1 VNERADSSQRSFAR
15 LQAVFRAVFD
25 DESMDV
31 SEATSLGTVAGW
43 DQARHLDLL
52 AAIEK
57 KFGVRFTTHEVSQTA
72 AATGTIGTLVEAL
85 SSKLEAA
92 SRSLRSSL
100 KEGVS
105 EGQRRRMLELW
116 VREQVAAVLGIRTPA
131 VGPEKVFQDL
141 GMTSLTAV
149 ELCSR
154 LETGLGLSLAPTL
167 MYNYPTVAL
176 LVPYLEGKLGSAGES
191 NG

>member
-1 VNERADSSQRSFAR
+1 VSESADSRQRTFIR
-15 LQAVFRAVFD
+15 LQGVFRSVFD
-25 DESMDV
+25 DESMAIT
-31 SEATSLGTVAGW
+31 ETTSLATIPGW
-43 DQARHLDLL
+43 DQATHLELL

-57 KFGVRFTTHEVSQTA
+57 RFGVRFATREVSQTA
-72 AATGTIGTLVEAL
+72 AGGTVATLARIL

-100 KEGVS
+100 EEAIS
-105 EGQRRRMLELW
+105 EGQRCRMLDLW
-116 VREQVAAVLGIRTPA
+116 VRDQVSAVLAIPVTEVQPG
-131 VGPEKVFQDL
+131 KVFQDL

-167 MYNYPTVAL
+167 LFNYPTLAQ
-176 LVPYLEGKLGSAGES
+176 LVPHLAESLAPAGES